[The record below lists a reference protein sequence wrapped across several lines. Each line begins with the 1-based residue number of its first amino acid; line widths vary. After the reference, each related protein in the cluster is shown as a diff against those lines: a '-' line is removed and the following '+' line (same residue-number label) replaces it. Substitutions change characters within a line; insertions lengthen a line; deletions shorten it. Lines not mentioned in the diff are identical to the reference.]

1 MDEDTLAVGV
11 MPTAVSNRFS
21 LYSQARDA
29 YYGAT
34 SDGQAL
40 VTYHNTATE
49 KGTGNGANNDFAC
62 ADIYETTDTK
72 EGLKVYTQ
80 EEIIANQLLRQDKWG
95 GRMDSVGYAVN
106 AHVADSN
113 QPAWKAAAAVSLVT
127 ALTVDEEAQRTLT
140 YGGAQIPNVRSMC
153 KDYLNVTGSFED
165 MITPENE
172 NWDAYYDLAR
182 EMAKAGMN
190 GETKTVSEY
199 LNGKQI
205 GGEDVA
211 YDTQYAN
218 TRLCDFT
225 TAAVSSTRIAYSMRV
240 LRMINYTQNDRDVII
255 RMQTGMNTAR
265 DQLLGTT
272 GSTWITNINATE
284 TGSAFLAYRNQ
295 AALTAEQIDAL
306 DASTLIALHPYQYG
320 SGKQATIMTPAV
332 YCANQVLVSQQ
343 RLDEKK

>member
-1 MDEDTLAVGV
+1 MCIRDRYQEVDEDTLAVGV
-11 MPTAVSNRFS
+11 MPTAVSNKFS

-49 KGTGNGANNDFAC
+49 KGTGDDANNDFAC
-62 ADIYETTDTK
+62 ADIYETTDTE

-140 YGGAQIPNVRSMC
+140 FGGAQIPNVRSMC

-172 NWDAYYDLAR
+172 NWDEYYDLAR

-205 GGEDVA
+205 GGKDVA
-211 YDTQYAN
+211 YD
-218 TRLCDFT
+218 L
-225 TAAVSSTRIAYSMRV
+225 S
-240 LRMINYTQNDRDVII
+240 
-255 RMQTGMNTAR
+255 
-265 DQLLGTT
+265 
-272 GSTWITNINATE
+272 
-284 TGSAFLAYRNQ
+284 
-295 AALTAEQIDAL
+295 
-306 DASTLIALHPYQYG
+306 LIH
-320 SGKQATIMTPAV
+320 I
-332 YCANQVLVSQQ
+332 
-343 RLDEKK
+343 